1 MRIQPRRQLLQ
12 IWRAT
17 VASSLGPDGEWLWGG
32 RDGSNSISDAEQ
44 LLCLMLPA
52 TEIPRFRVDGPDE
65 TDNDVLDAL
74 RGLGDAVEIPRRL
87 VRAVVEYLK
96 RYTLDDEFGTP
107 SFAGGSYAVPKAD
120 NHGERAEPTK
130 EQLALDVVEGYASS
144 ITLMLCALGFAKVFR
159 TALSRTDLLA
169 EVDELERL
177 ANKRLSAAMIGLLR
191 SFSVKVFP
199 VDSESGQVMLQT
211 VNQSGV
217 SRRKVL
223 SALHLAL
230 RDTAA
235 GLRDLDIGLAA
246 VDDLENPERLFEC
259 GWSWGPTLDAPPV
272 TFQGEAGTQRDGYAS
287 DEPYLYFTV
296 VALDAIADLFSERTR
311 VLGLVS
317 DDQSRLADALRKRWD
332 LTQRYWGTIA
342 SLGPGRWPLEDIP
355 WRTTDGGESD
365 FFSLLVT
372 SIAARNLAALPDK
385 DADLIRIG
393 ELLTELANRGRVI
406 RRPLATD
413 TAIGMHHPGVAFEL
427 YGMQAFGPPLDWI
440 AADFAPLLLKRAIR
454 VAQLI
459 SDVKLRG
466 HLLRLANGVWRHVED
481 RRIGNGLYRNLWD
494 QPENVFPA
502 VTGRS
507 DRPSWHHTVRVV
519 ESLVLAASLISTF
532 PLRSEPL
539 AAYAE
544 DLLAEA
550 EHLYDQELLAGSAG
564 AGRPMRDRME
574 WVSQRLDRCREIMDD
589 RPASATAVLT
599 SVLQELDALAVA
611 RQDVVGAA

>member
-1 MRIQPRRQLLQ
+1 
-12 IWRAT
+12 
-17 VASSLGPDGEWLWGG
+17 
-32 RDGSNSISDAEQ
+32 
-44 LLCLMLPA
+44 
-52 TEIPRFRVDGPDE
+52 
-65 TDNDVLDAL
+65 
-74 RGLGDAVEIPRRL
+74 
-87 VRAVVEYLK
+87 
-96 RYTLDDEFGTP
+96 
-107 SFAGGSYAVPKAD
+107 
-120 NHGERAEPTK
+120 
-130 EQLALDVVEGYASS
+130 
-144 ITLMLCALGFAKVFR
+144 
-159 TALSRTDLLA
+159 
-169 EVDELERL
+169 
-177 ANKRLSAAMIGLLR
+177 
-191 SFSVKVFP
+191 
-199 VDSESGQVMLQT
+199 
-211 VNQSGV
+211 
-217 SRRKVL
+217 VL
-223 SALHLAL
+223 SALHGAL

-259 GWSWGPTLDAPPV
+259 GWSWGPTLDAPRV
-272 TFQGEAGTQRDGYAS
+272 TFLGEAGAQRDGYAS

-332 LTQRYWGTIA
+332 LTQRYWATIA

-355 WRTTDGGESD
+355 WRTTDGDESD

-372 SIAARNLAALPDK
+372 SIAARNLAAQRDT

-393 ELLTELANRGRVI
+393 DVLTELANRGRVI
-406 RRPLATD
+406 RRPLAAD
-413 TAIGMHHPGVAFEL
+413 TAIRMHHPGVAFEL
-427 YGMQAFGPPLDWI
+427 FGMEAFGSPLHWI

-466 HLLRLANGVWRHVED
+466 HLLRLANQVWRHVLD
-481 RRIGNGLYRNLWD
+481 RRIDTGPHRDLWD

-502 VTGRS
+502 ISGPS
-507 DRPSWHHTVRVV
+507 DRPSWHHTIRVV
-519 ESLVLAASLISTF
+519 ESLVLAASLISTH

-539 AAYAE
+539 ADYAE

-564 AGRPMRDRME
+564 AGRPMRAKME
-574 WVSQRLDRCREIMDD
+574 WMSQRLDRCREIMHE
-589 RPASATAVLT
+589 RPASAAAVLT

-611 RQDVVGAA
+611 RQDVVGAG

>member
-17 VASSLGPDGEWLWGG
+17 VASSLGDNGEWLWGG

-44 LLCLMLPA
+44 LLCIMLPA
-52 TEIPRFRVDGPDE
+52 TDIPRFRVDGPDE
-65 TDNDVLDAL
+65 TDNDVLEAL

-87 VRAVVEYLK
+87 VRAVIEYLK
-96 RYTLDDEFGTP
+96 RYTLDDDDGTP
-107 SFAGGSYAVPKAD
+107 SFAGGSYAVPQAGD
-120 NHGERAEPTK
+120 NGELAEPGP
-130 EQLALDVVEGYASS
+130 EQLGLDVVEGYASS

-159 TALSRTDLLA
+159 TALTRADLIA
-169 EVDELERL
+169 EVDELQRL

-191 SFSVKVFP
+191 SFTVKVFK
-199 VDSESGQVMLQT
+199 VDSDSGAVLMQT
-211 VNQSGV
+211 VNQGRD

-223 SALHLAL
+223 ATLHSALQ
-230 RDTAA
+230 DTAA

-272 TFQGEAGTQRDGYAS
+272 AFQGEAGAQRDGYAA

-311 VLGLVS
+311 VLALVS

-355 WRTTDGGESD
+355 WRTTDGDESD

-372 SIAARNLAALPDK
+372 SIAARNLAVQRDT

-393 ELLTELANRGRVI
+393 DLLTELANRGRVI

-413 TAIGMHHPGVAFEL
+413 TAIGLHQPGIAFEL
-427 YGMQAFGPPLDWI
+427 FGMEKFGPPLNWI
-440 AADFAPLLLKRAIR
+440 AADFAPLLLKRAIQ

-459 SDVKLRG
+459 SDVKLRSHG
-466 HLLRLANGVWRHVED
+466 LRLANDIWRHVLE
-481 RRIGNGLYRNLWD
+481 RRIREGRHRELWD
-494 QPENVFPA
+494 QPENVFPNVA
-502 VTGRS
+502 AAS
-507 DRPSWHHTVRVV
+507 DLPSWHHTIRVV
-519 ESLVLAASLISTF
+519 ESLVLAANLISTH

-539 AAYAE
+539 AEYAE

-564 AGRPMRDRME
+564 AGRPMRAKME
-574 WVSQRLDRCREIMDD
+574 WVSQRLDRCRDILPD
-589 RPASATAVLT
+589 RPASAAAVLT

-611 RQDVVGAA
+611 RQDVVGAS